1 VRLQF
6 ILGEIGGGLRRNL
19 SMVVSVILVT
29 FVSLTFVGAAGMLQL
44 QINQMK
50 GYWYD
55 KVQVAIF
62 LCGEG
67 STAAG
72 CASGP
77 VTAEQQDNVRTLLES
92 PAVAQYINGFQFES
106 KDDAYKHFKEQFSN
120 SPIVDSVTPDQLPAS
135 FRINMKDP
143 EKYQIISETF
153 ASQPGVETV
162 IDQRQVL
169 ERLFSVMNAASLVA
183 VIIAGVM
190 TVCAI
195 LLIATTIRLSAF
207 SRRRET
213 GDHAARGSVKDS
225 DPAALHPR
233 RRDRRGH
240 RRRPRVRNAVGRCP
254 LLPGR
259 IPVQAI
265 SGHSVHLAG
274 TDPAPR
280 PGPRRAGCCSG
291 GHFISAHAPPILE
304 GVGHAHRRN
313 ANDEFRQAHAKEPS
327 GAPAQDSQCRSGT
340 DAGRE
345 PGCVS
350 TGRLRGRP

>member
-1 VRLQF
+1 MRLAF
-6 ILGEIGGGLRRNL
+6 ILGEIGSGLRRNV

-62 LCGEG
+62 LCSDG

-72 CASGP
+72 CATGP
-77 VTAEQQDNVRTLLES
+77 VTAEQQENLRNVLES
-92 PAVAQYINGFQFES
+92 PAVAQYVNDFQFES

-153 ASQPGVETV
+153 SSQPGVETV
-162 IDQRQVL
+162 IDQRQLL
-169 ERLFSVMNAASLVA
+169 ERLFSAMNAASLVA
-183 VIIAGVM
+183 VSIAGVM
-190 TVCAI
+190 IVCAI

-213 GDHAARGSVKDS
+213 GIMRLVGASNLFIQLPFMLEGAIAATIG
-225 DPAALHPR
+225 AAL
-233 RRDRRGH
+233 
-240 RRRPRVRNAVGRCP
+240 AVGALWLGVRYLVTDWLGGQVQWIDYVDSADVLAIAP
-254 LLPGR
+254 FLLA
-259 IPVQAI
+259 IAIVLAAI
-265 SGHSVHLAG
+265 SSVVTLSRY
-274 TDPAPR
+274 TK
-280 PGPRRAGCCSG
+280 
-291 GHFISAHAPPILE
+291 
-304 GVGHAHRRN
+304 V
-313 ANDEFRQAHAKEPS
+313 
-327 GAPAQDSQCRSGT
+327 
-340 DAGRE
+340 
-345 PGCVS
+345 
-350 TGRLRGRP
+350 